1 MAKLGA
7 WTAEHGFQS
16 EPFVLIGQAVI
27 FLFADMER
35 KGELD

>member
-7 WTAEHGFQS
+7 WIAELGFQS
-16 EPFVLIGQAVI
+16 EPFVLIEQTAI
-27 FLFADMER
+27 ALFADMER

>member
-16 EPFVLIGQAVI
+16 EPFVLIEQTAI
-27 FLFADMER
+27 ALFADMER